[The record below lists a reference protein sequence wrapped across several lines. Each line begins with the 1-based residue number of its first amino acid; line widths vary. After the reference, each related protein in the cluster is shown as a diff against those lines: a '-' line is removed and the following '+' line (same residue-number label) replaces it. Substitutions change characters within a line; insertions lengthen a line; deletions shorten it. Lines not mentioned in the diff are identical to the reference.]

1 MDHQF
6 EIVTDSTC
14 DLPVEE
20 LAELGVEMV
29 PLHVFVGDGC
39 YLDQIEIKP
48 KEFYAKMAAAEE
60 LPHSSQPSPSAFATA
75 FAKLAEEG
83 AKQVLSIHISGALSG
98 TANSAALAAQDSP
111 VPVCV
116 WDTKIGT
123 SMQGIYIKEAC
134 HMRDAGETLEVT
146 LAHLEKLREQSSLVF
161 VLDTLE
167 NIVKNGRCSRAKGLM
182 SAVLNIKAVLH
193 VTDEGALEPIAKG
206 RGMQRA
212 YQDLA
217 KIVEAKYGAGA
228 RLTAAFATS
237 DNEEG
242 CKECLEVIEK
252 RGITVDLQGTYSA
265 GPVIS
270 THTGIGLV
278 AFSCVP
284 TEMLYRG

>member
-1 MDHQF
+1 
-6 EIVTDSTC
+6 
-14 DLPVEE
+14 
-20 LAELGVEMV
+20 
-29 PLHVFVGDGC
+29 
-39 YLDQIEIKP
+39 
-48 KEFYAKMAAAEE
+48 
-60 LPHSSQPSPSAFATA
+60 
-75 FAKLAEEG
+75 
-83 AKQVLSIHISGALSG
+83 
-98 TANSAALAAQDSP
+98 
-111 VPVCV
+111 
-116 WDTKIGT
+116 
-123 SMQGIYIKEAC
+123 
-134 HMRDAGETLEVT
+134 MRDAGETLEVT

-193 VTDEGALEPIAKG
+193 VTEPIVKG

-217 KIVEAKYGAGA
+217 KIVEAKYGAVA

-242 CKECLEVIEK
+242 CKECLEAIEK

>member
-1 MDHQF
+1 MDHQL

-29 PLHVFVGDGC
+29 PLHVFVGDSC

-48 KEFYAKMAAAEE
+48 KEFYAKMTAAEE

-75 FAKLAEEG
+75 FAKLAEAG

-98 TANSAALAAQDSP
+98 TANSAAVAAQDSS
-111 VPVCV
+111 VPVRV

-123 SMQGIYIKEAC
+123 SMQGIYVKEAC
-134 HMRDAGETLEVT
+134 RMRDAGESLDDT
-146 LAHLEKLREQSSLVF
+146 LAHLEKLREQPSLVF
-161 VLDTLE
+161 V
-167 NIVKNGRCSRAKGLM
+167 
-182 SAVLNIKAVLH
+182 
-193 VTDEGALEPIAKG
+193 
-206 RGMQRA
+206 
-212 YQDLA
+212 

-242 CKECLEVIEK
+242 CKECLEAIEK